1 MSTSILSASAS
12 DSLLSSSTAKT
23 LKSIDVD
30 DVKKEDVSSTY
41 ESLSKSVQVQVIED
55 GVHDGKEVEVE
66 AEEQEVASTSEQL
79 AEQDLES
86 FVYQEE
92 EVKDAESALFSSEM
106 ALALDHV
113 RKLATFQKEA
123 LVNSICDTFASY
135 NGREASINDIS
146 AIFGRIQNELALEAE
161 EEAEEAEEE
170 EIADEAD
177 SDYHPNDDPFD
188 YELDQDI
195 NEAGLDYFSS
205 DADDADYDP
214 KDAEDVAQVEADL
227 EEDGFVS
234 EEEEVEEES
243 EVISYDEEA
252 IINSEQFDAEYF
264 EAMECV
270 VGLAK
275 LEKVRILEKISKKY
289 ENEFGDEVIEK
300 ALEQFV
306 DFEFT
311 EEVDNKEA
319 GDNEQDDEDVEEEE
333 DVEEVGD
340 SELEE
345 ETAVNSEEFRK
356 EMDYALDAVRKLAAS
371 HKEAF
376 VDEICGAFVSLTGV
390 EPSLSELSS
399 VLSAIKSEFAEEATQ
414 EFLEDI
420 EEGDEEEVEGS
431 DEEEIASE

>member
-1 MSTSILSASAS
+1 MG
-12 DSLLSSSTAKT
+12 
-23 LKSIDVD
+23 
-30 DVKKEDVSSTY
+30 EP
-41 ESLSKSVQVQVIED
+41 
-55 GVHDGKEVEVE
+55 
-66 AEEQEVASTSEQL
+66 
-79 AEQDLES
+79 
-86 FVYQEE
+86 
-92 EVKDAESALFSSEM
+92 
-106 ALALDHV
+106 
-113 RKLATFQKEA
+113 
-123 LVNSICDTFASY
+123 
-135 NGREASINDIS
+135 SINDIS
-146 AIFGRIQNELALEAE
+146 SIFGRIQNELALE

-289 ENEFGDEVIEK
+289 ANEFGDEVIEK

-306 DFEFT
+306 DFEFA

-319 GDNEQDDEDVEEEE
+319 GNEEDDEDVADEEE
-333 DVEEVGD
+333 DVVEEVDD

-356 EMDYALDAVRKLAAS
+356 EMDYALDAV
-371 HKEAF
+371 
-376 VDEICGAFVSLTGV
+376 
-390 EPSLSELSS
+390 
-399 VLSAIKSEFAEEATQ
+399 
-414 EFLEDI
+414 
-420 EEGDEEEVEGS
+420 
-431 DEEEIASE
+431 